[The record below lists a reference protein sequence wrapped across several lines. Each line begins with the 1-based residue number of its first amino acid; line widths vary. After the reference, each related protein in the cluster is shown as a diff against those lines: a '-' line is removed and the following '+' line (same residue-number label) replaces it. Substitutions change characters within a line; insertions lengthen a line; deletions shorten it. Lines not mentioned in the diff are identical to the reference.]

1 MEDSAQLEARKAGA
15 RRTLTALLIIVAALF
30 LGSLAFMVVRGDQ
43 NAPEERRVIA
53 VLPVQ
58 GSTPE
63 AGAGRYDGFGQY
75 LAAYFGRADPMDL
88 GVFGPASTARL
99 VEAGEEPLALGRTLG
114 ADMVLVAREVA
125 RDLDVVLVVE
135 LFHVDDGA
143 TIWRGEYDVGPD
155 MDRSALLLEVAM
167 EVTDVLHAPR

>member
-43 NAPEERRVIA
+43 KAPEERRVIA

-99 VEAGEEPLALGRTLG
+99 VEAGEEPLALGRTLAPIWFWWRVRLLG
-114 ADMVLVAREVA
+114 TLTSCSWWSCFTLMMAPPSGEASTTSAPTWTEARCCWKWQ
-125 RDLDVVLVVE
+125 
-135 LFHVDDGA
+135 
-143 TIWRGEYDVGPD
+143 WR
-155 MDRSALLLEVAM
+155 
-167 EVTDVLHAPR
+167 